1 MSGHSKWSTIKRKK
15 GINDL
20 TRAKLFTKLLFQISN
35 AVKSGHLDA
44 GNLGSGGGDPNNNYT
59 LKLAIKKAREANI
72 PISTIENVIKKAS
85 LVESNN
91 ATEDIEYE
99 VYIPV
104 DNGGSRLNVELLV
117 DCQISRGLDPG
128 ALDPKGLS
136 SSKNRL
142 VAEMREAVARNG
154 GKMLSQGSI
163 SWNFVPLSLIT
174 IKINRGDNQ
183 LKKANNKLNLGGE
196 KGKDIIDV
204 SSFEEELLSIDG
216 VYDYEYDKDVGIDSE
231 RDSEFRVYTT
241 LDNTNMV
248 KDAILDKGYLIDNIE
263 NVKVAKNKLKI
274 DDFDISVIDKI
285 ESFVDAIESVEG
297 VVNTYLNI

>member
-44 GNLGSGGGDPNNNYT
+44 GNLGAGGGDPNNNYT

-72 PISTIENVIKKAS
+72 PISTIEGVIKKAS
-85 LVESNN
+85 LGESNN
-91 ATEDIEYE
+91 ATENIEYE

-104 DNGGSRLNVELLV
+104 DNGGSRLNVELLI
-117 DCQISRGLDPG
+117 DCQTSGD
-128 ALDPKGLS
+128 LDPKGLS

-142 VAEMREAVARNG
+142 VAEIREAVSRNG

-174 IKINRGDNQ
+174 IKINSSDNKS
-183 LKKANNKLNLGGE
+183 KKSNNKLNLGGE
-196 KGKDIIDV
+196 NGKYIIDV

-231 RDSEFRVYTT
+231 RDNEFRVYTT

-274 DDFDISVIDKI
+274 EDFDISVIDKI
-285 ESFVDAIESVEG
+285 ESFVDAIESVDG
-297 VVNTYLNI
+297 VINTYLNI